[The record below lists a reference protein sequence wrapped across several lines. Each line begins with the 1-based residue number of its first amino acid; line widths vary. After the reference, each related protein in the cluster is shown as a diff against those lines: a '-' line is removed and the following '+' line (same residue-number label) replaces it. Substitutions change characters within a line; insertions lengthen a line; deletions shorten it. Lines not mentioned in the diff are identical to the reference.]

1 MAAIEAGDDMTRVLP
16 HLGPGHGGDGVT
28 ETEHGHLPRHPPH
41 PGPLR
46 DCASAIEG
54 PVDLRIVN

>member
-1 MAAIEAGDDMTRVLP
+1 MGAIEACDDVTCELP
-16 HLGPGHGGDGVT
+16 HLGPGHGGDSVA
-28 ETEHGHLPRHPPH
+28 EDEHGHLPRHPPH